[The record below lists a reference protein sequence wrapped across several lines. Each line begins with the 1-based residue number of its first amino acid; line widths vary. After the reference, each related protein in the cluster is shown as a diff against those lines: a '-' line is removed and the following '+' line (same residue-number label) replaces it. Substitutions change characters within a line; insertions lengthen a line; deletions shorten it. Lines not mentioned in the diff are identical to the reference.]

1 MKRIIQGLALAVVAS
16 AVQAAPGDAYP
27 TGGAPLFVTA
37 KDTHASMHADAN
49 SQSVNAFPTGGAPL
63 FVTAK
68 QTHADLH
75 KSDAKSQSVDA
86 FPSQTVGAGD

>member
-1 MKRIIQGLALAVVAS
+1 MKRIIQGLALAAIAS

-27 TGGAPLFVTA
+27 AGGAPLFVTA
-37 KDTHASMHADAN
+37 KDTHASLNADG
-49 SQSVNAFPTGGAPL
+49 QTVNAFPTGGAPL

-75 KSDAKSQSVDA
+75 KSDAKGQSVDA
-86 FPSQTVGAGD
+86 FPSNTVGAGD